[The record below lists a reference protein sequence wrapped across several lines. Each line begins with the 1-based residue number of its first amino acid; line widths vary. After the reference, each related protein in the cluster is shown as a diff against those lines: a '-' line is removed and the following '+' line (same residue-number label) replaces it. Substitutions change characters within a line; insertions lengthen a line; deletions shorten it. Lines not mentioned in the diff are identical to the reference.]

1 MRLSSINKT
10 ETNSTNCRQ
19 IRFNQHKMSKQTI
32 AFIFSIMTLTSIGQD
47 NSYHAEIDKWHA
59 TRIDALKKPNGWL
72 NLEGLF
78 WLQTGVNRF
87 GAASTNELVYANPL
101 FPVHLGDFV
110 LEAGKVHWKQ
120 VAAEKITIKNSD
132 GVVIDDLSGINLLSE
147 KEGTYTSQWKDFVWV
162 VIQREDKIGVRFRNL
177 KAKTLLEFKGIERFT
192 VDPKWRIK
200 AKVIPQDQNP
210 LMIMNVLGQN
220 TAQKHGGQLVFEI
233 DGQSYRLD
241 AIDEGGQRLFVTF
254 ADATS
259 GKTTYGSGRF
269 IELDRPNADGE
280 TFIDFNKAYNPPC
293 AFTEFA
299 TCPLPPAQNRLS
311 IAIPAGEKK
320 YGHH

>member
-1 MRLSSINKT
+1 MRKISILSI
-10 ETNSTNCRQ
+10 
-19 IRFNQHKMSKQTI
+19 FTI
-32 AFIFSIMTLTSIGQD
+32 LSLNIFAQSNAYL
-47 NSYHAEIDKWHA
+47 AEIKQWDA
-59 TRIDALKKPNGWL
+59 ARVAALKDPNGWL

-78 WLQTGVNRF
+78 WFKKGVNSF
-87 GAASTNELVYANPL
+87 GSASANDLVYDNAT
-101 FPVHLGDFV
+101 FPKHLGDFIYENGQV
-110 LEAGKVHWKQ
+110 FWKD
-120 VAAEKITIKNSD
+120 ANAEKIAIKD
-132 GVVIDDLSGINLLSE
+132 KSGLKVAEYSTLNLLTE
-147 KEGTYTSQWKDFVWV
+147 KEGTYTSQWKDFVWI
-162 VIQREDKIGVRFRNL
+162 VIQREDKVGVRFRNL
-177 KAKTLLEFKGIERFT
+177 KAKTLLEFKGIERFPA
-192 VDPKWRIK
+192 DAKWRIK
-200 AKVIPQDQNP
+200 AKVIPQNQNP

-233 DGQSYRLD
+233 EGKSYQLD

-269 IELDRPNADGE
+269 IELEKPDAEGF
-280 TFIDFNKAYNPPC
+280 TYIDFNKAYNPPC

-299 TCPLPPAQNRLS
+299 TCPLPPPQNRLS

>member
-1 MRLSSINKT
+1 MRKIS
-10 ETNSTNCRQ
+10 
-19 IRFNQHKMSKQTI
+19 I
-32 AFIFSIMTLTSIGQD
+32 AFIFAFIALTSNGQP
-47 NSYHAEIDKWHA
+47 NSYLAEIEQWHS
-59 TRIDALKKPNGWL
+59 TRVEALKKPNGWL

-87 GAASTNELVYANPL
+87 GSSTKNELVFSNPA
-101 FPVHLGDFV
+101 FPKYLGDFIF
-110 LEAGKVHWKQ
+110 EGGKVHWKD
-120 VAAEKITIKNSD
+120 AAGEKITITNSAGALIQD
-132 GVVIDDLSGINLLSE
+132 VASINLLSE
-147 KEGTYTSQWKDFVWV
+147 KEGAYTSQWKDFVWV
-162 VIQREDKIGVRFRNL
+162 VIKREDKVGVRFRNL
-177 KAKTLLEFKGIERFT
+177 KAKTLLEFKGIERFP
-192 VDPKWRIK
+192 VDAKWRIK

-233 DGQSYRLD
+233 EGKTYRLD

-259 GKTTYGSGRF
+259 GNTTYGSGRF
-269 IELDRPNADGE
+269 IELDRPDANGD
-280 TFIDFNKAYNPPC
+280 TYIDFNKAYNPPC

-299 TCPLPPAQNRLS
+299 TCPLPPPQNRLT
-311 IAIPAGEKK
+311 IPIPAGEKK